1 MFTQAGDSLARWPAT
16 AIHDTVAVI
25 VRQDVYQR
33 RLARSIADRVWA
45 WLLDQLGTLF
55 EVIAGTP
62 AARAITL
69 FVTALLVAALAA
81 RILFAARFAGRPPRV
96 VARGGDRNLRHVPT
110 LDEARNLARAG
121 RYADAMHVLYGA
133 ILSALAQRRLI
144 RLHVSKT
151 SGDFARELRARA
163 HPADDPFRA
172 FARRFDRL
180 FYGHDACDSP
190 AFDALLGDAERVL
203 RAAAASTSS

>member
-1 MFTQAGDSLARWPAT
+1 MWT
-16 AIHDTVAVI
+16 
-25 VRQDVYQR
+25 
-33 RLARSIADRVWA
+33 

-81 RILFAARFAGRPPRV
+81 RILLAARFEARPRRVIAGS
-96 VARGGDRNLRHVPT
+96 ADRNGRHVPT
-110 LDEARNLARAG
+110 LDEARDLARAG

-133 ILSALAQRRLI
+133 ILDALAQRRLI
-144 RLHVSKT
+144 RLHASKT
-151 SGDFARELRARA
+151 SGDFARELRART
-163 HPADDPFRA
+163 HPADDPFRV
-172 FARRFDRL
+172 FVRRFDRL
-180 FYGHDACDSP
+180 FYGHNACDAP

-203 RAAAASTSS
+203 RAAAAPLPLSTSA